1 MTVFVKTARFIG
13 DLDDEFY
20 RDERQRD
27 VWNEASAVGFQLSL
41 WIALVAAALLPW
53 LADRPGAWTALG
65 ILVAWFVVS
74 IVTQLYARQRD
85 VDLYATAKLWRPRNA
100 AAAAL
105 YLVGVAGIFIR
116 LRYEN
121 HPFENHPFENH
132 PFENDAATWAGR
144 VAGAAVVIVLAGLV
158 LAWSR
163 RRTQR
168 RLDADEALDALED

>member
-1 MTVFVKTARFIG
+1 M
-13 DLDDEFY
+13 
-20 RDERQRD
+20 
-27 VWNEASAVGFQLSL
+27 GFQLSL

-53 LADRPGAWTALG
+53 LAGRPGAWTALG

-85 VDLYATAKLWRPRNA
+85 VDLYATAKLWRPRSA

-105 YLVGVAGIFIR
+105 YLVGVAGIFLR
-116 LRYEN
+116 LRYES
-121 HPFENHPFENH
+121 H

-144 VAGAAVVIVLAGLV
+144 VVGAAVVIVLAGLV

-168 RLDADEALDALED
+168 RLDAEEALDALED

>member
-53 LADRPGAWTALG
+53 LAGRLGAWTALG

-85 VDLYATAKLWRPRNA
+85 VDLYATAKLWRPRSTA
-100 AAAAL
+100 AAGL
-105 YLVGVAGIFIR
+105 YLVGVAGIFLQ
-116 LRYEN
+116 LRYES
-121 HPFENHPFENH
+121 H

-144 VAGAAVVIVLAGLV
+144 VVGAAVAIVLAGLA

-168 RLDADEALDALED
+168 RLDAEEALDALED